1 MSNMLHLNRL
11 CHFQLPD
18 SLVTNSGPLWKMNGV
33 DLKLYI
39 FLFYLSQRR
48 STISFF
54 LSAKE
59 IEHRAGVSG
68 RSLTAARGGLEEK
81 RLIDFKR
88 ESNGY
93 TYTLLNP
100 ATGKP
105 LMNSTKGKPD
115 SVDFDTLSPS
125 QLKKYYL
132 HHLGAP
138 VEITATKI
146 STICPFHSDS
156 SPSMEINLSKGST
169 WLCHG
174 CGRKGRLV
182 AFEIEMATAN
192 GDDINSRTAYA
203 RVMDVLR
210 HTGAIDAAT
219 GQPQATYPYEDKM
232 GRLLYEVLR
241 YQSTDGKKEFRQ
253 RRPDPNK
260 PGYYIW
266 DIAGVP
272 TVLYGL
278 PQVVTADIVIVV
290 EGEKDVMSLRRLHLD
305 DDNMKPIAITTS
317 PMGAG
322 HWQDRYA
329 ECLRGK
335 NVVIHPDADVM
346 GRKYA
351 DAVYNSL
358 RGIAKEVRIREFPAG
373 FKDASEYLEEHGLD
387 EYAQIA
393 GTDWV
398 RTPTQI

>member
-11 CHFQLPD
+11 RHFQLPD
-18 SLVTNSGPLWKMNGV
+18 SLVTNSGPLRDMNGV
-33 DLKLYI
+33 DLKLYT
-39 FLFYLSQRR
+39 FLCYLSQRD
-48 STISFF
+48 SKISFF
-54 LSAKE
+54 LSAKD
-59 IEHRAGVSG
+59 IEAGAGVSD

-93 TYTLLNP
+93 TYTLLDP

-105 LMNSTKGKPD
+105 LVNSTKEKHD
-115 SVDFDTLSPS
+115 SVDFNSLTAS

-132 HHLGAP
+132 HHLNTPA
-138 VEITATKI
+138 EITATKI
-146 STICPFHSDS
+146 STTCPFHSDS

-169 WLCHG
+169 WLCYG
-174 CGRKGRLV
+174 CGRKGRLI

-192 GDDINSRTAYA
+192 GDDINSKTAYA

-219 GQPQATYPYEDKM
+219 GLPQATYPYEDKM

-241 YQSTDGKKEFRQ
+241 YQGTDGKKEFMQ

-266 DIAGVP
+266 DIAGVT

-278 PQVVTADIVIVV
+278 PQVMKADIVIVV
-290 EGEKDVMSLRRLHLD
+290 EGEKDVTNLRRLHLD

-351 DAVYNSL
+351 DAVHTSL

-373 FKDASEYLEEHGLD
+373 FKDASDYLEEHGLE
-387 EYAQIA
+387 EYADLV

-398 RTPTQI
+398 RTPTPV